1 MDVSLPQFLKLLSE
15 EVPAQNREAFQ
26 GREWNEPRFAEWFF
40 SENRHGYLDPVEEEE
55 FLLQHAGSGPFLDL
69 GCGNGR
75 LSELLSDR
83 FSGLALDSSF
93 ASIEKVKTPCIQA
106 DIRDLPVTGKFSLI
120 LLGFG
125 QLCFLS
131 REEHMELLK
140 KLKRLL
146 LPQGRIYLDLPTIEL
161 IQEMD
166 SQNEFGQDGE
176 NTVFLVRQYDPSLS
190 RLYQRSI
197 VLNPEGKLLEDF
209 SFAYQLYSL
218 YELLESFRE
227 LRLRVE
233 YGSEDLQGNPIKET
247 SAWMVFLLQK
257 I

>member
-1 MDVSLPQFLKLLSE
+1 MDVSLPQLLKLLSE
-15 EVPAQNREAFQ
+15 EVPIQNQTAFK
-26 GREWNEPRFAEWFF
+26 GREWQEPRFAQWFF
-40 SENRHGYLDPVEEEE
+40 SENRQGYLDPEEEE
-55 FLLQHAGSGPFLDL
+55 DFLIQHAGSGPFLDL
-69 GCGNGR
+69 GCGNMR
-75 LSELLSDR
+75 LSEILSKNL
-83 FSGLALDSSF
+83 SGLALDSSF
-93 ASIEKVKTPCIQA
+93 ASIGEGSTPCVQA
-106 DIRDLPVTGKFSLI
+106 DIRDLPITGKFSLI

-131 REEHMELLK
+131 REEHMELFK

-146 LPQGRIYLDLPTIEL
+146 LPEGRIYIDLPTIEL

-166 SQNEFGQDGE
+166 SQNEFGPDGE
-176 NTVFLVRQYDPSLS
+176 NTVFLVRQYDPSES
-190 RLYQRSI
+190 RFYQRSI
-197 VLNPEGKLLEDF
+197 VVSKDGKLLEDF

-233 YGSEDLQGNPIKET
+233 YGCEDLQGNPIKET